1 MQCFRRRIELIGQH
15 GAADGLRQGQV
26 RAALEDDFHH
36 FRVAVDY
43 RDGVVTAVRG
53 ETPRHPFT
61 ACPGAAP
68 ELQKLAGMRLDGV
81 ANSVTLHTDATQQCT
96 HMFDLAGLA
105 IAAASRGDTARRFD
119 IEIPR
124 HVDGRTHARLMRD
137 GVLVLDWEV
146 EGSAILGPAPYAGV
160 DMRQG
165 MARWALTTLPVEEAE
180 AALVL
185 RRCALIS
192 LGRLKDIDKEP
203 HAHLTGRC
211 YAQQPQRAPQAIRIV
226 GSTWDFTA
234 RPEALA
240 FDDRD
245 WLADFDRA
253 PAPGG

>member
-15 GAADGLRQGQV
+15 GTGHGQV

-43 RDGVVTAVRG
+43 RDGVVIAVRG
-53 ETPRHPFT
+53 ETPRHPFS

-68 ELQKLAGMRLDGV
+68 ELQKLAGMRLDAI

-124 HVDGRTHARLMRD
+124 HVDGRTHALLLRD

-146 EGSAILGPAPYAGV
+146 EGSAILGPAPYAGI

-226 GSTWDFTA
+226 GSTWDFTEK
-234 RPEALA
+234 PETPCRDDQAWLVH
-240 FDDRD
+240 FDS
-245 WLADFDRA
+245 A
-253 PAPGG
+253 PAPEG